1 MKLIKLKCLILALL
15 MLIIP
20 ACSEL
25 SKDKDLKSR
34 FNQAYNGW
42 KKYIKEFN
50 QKKMPIDH
58 LIYNKYYAKII
69 LLGVPVLPLIV
80 KKLRKGEC
88 LLNHAF
94 LKISKLKER
103 EMELFYLY
111 AYKDTKTTTLLIL
124 RWWDYKRIKIKDRFK
139 KRYNRF
145 LNSLN
150 KSSYK
155 LFSSNP
161 RHSVLPL
168 EYDDLLTMG
177 VFILPYIIQEL
188 RAVVSVK
195 GFIDNQKAAILSQIV
210 MKLVNKNSL
219 EMKKEI
225 KTKQQFY
232 FDYDV
237 PLVWW
242 KKYKDKWIIK
252 EAKTNN

>member
-1 MKLIKLKCLILALL
+1 M
-15 MLIIP
+15 
-20 ACSEL
+20 
-25 SKDKDLKSR
+25 
-34 FNQAYNGW
+34 
-42 KKYIKEFN
+42 
-50 QKKMPIDH
+50 
-58 LIYNKYYAKII
+58 
-69 LLGVPVLPLIV
+69 
-80 KKLRKGEC
+80 
-88 LLNHAF
+88 
-94 LKISKLKER
+94 
-103 EMELFYLY
+103 
-111 AYKDTKTTTLLIL
+111 
-124 RWWDYKRIKIKDRFK
+124 
-139 KRYNRF
+139 
-145 LNSLN
+145 
-150 KSSYK
+150 
-155 LFSSNP
+155 
-161 RHSVLPL
+161 LPL